1 VILGAMIAEWRGEK
15 QGLRGGAI
23 ANLSGHVII
32 AGFVIAHLFDA
43 IAYHPEIVA
52 ERPWFL
58 LEIWNGLSS
67 FGGFL
72 GAIVGALIWQR
83 RYRASLLVA
92 ADPIAF
98 SFPFGWLFGR
108 IGCFV
113 THDHPG
119 RVTQF
124 FLGVEDYRVGWPPY
138 QVRHDLGL
146 YEVLW
151 CLVMIPLF
159 LLLSR
164 KERPR
169 GFYLG
174 LLPMLYAPV
183 RFGLD
188 FLRATDIEMADAR
201 YFALTPG
208 HYSALILFALGAIAF
223 TLALRNPSPEIPENI
238 ALGANPVWGSPAQVR
253 VTEEADQEARAVREE
268 RPQQRRT
275 DAEAS
280 EERGLGDDGE
290 GLRDRD
296 GRPPR
301 EPE

>member
-1 VILGAMIAEWRGEK
+1 MPLFLYIPWFQAEAFEIPYPVSGHFEVLGYAIDIPPSFGVHPFGLLVAAGVILGAMIAEWRGEK

-32 AGFVIAHLFDA
+32 AGFVVAHLFDA
-43 IAYHPEIVA
+43 IAYHPQIVA

-72 GAIVGALIWQR
+72 GAIVGALIWHR

-138 QVRHDLGL
+138 QVRHDLGF

-159 LLLSR
+159 LVLAR
-164 KERPR
+164 KQRPR

-183 RFGLD
+183 
-188 FLRATDIEMADAR
+188 
-201 YFALTPG
+201 
-208 HYSALILFALGAIAF
+208 
-223 TLALRNPSPEIPENI
+223 
-238 ALGANPVWGSPAQVR
+238 
-253 VTEEADQEARAVREE
+253 
-268 RPQQRRT
+268 
-275 DAEAS
+275 
-280 EERGLGDDGE
+280 
-290 GLRDRD
+290 
-296 GRPPR
+296 
-301 EPE
+301 